1 MRYNDET
8 VKTMAL
14 KLILSLCL
22 GIAVPVSGGSP
33 DPGQLKGKI
42 VDLATQ
48 QPLICANIIIEGSAF
63 AAATDTA
70 GVYTIKKIDPGI
82 YNIKFLMMG
91 YETRLV
97 NKVIV
102 NPGRT
107 TWQKIEMKSA
117 GHNTADP

>member
-82 YNIKFLMMG
+82 YNIKFLMM
-91 YETRLV
+91 EKPLLV
-97 NKVIV
+97 LCQTVI
-102 NPGRT
+102 NLSLT
-107 TWQKIEMKSA
+107 
-117 GHNTADP
+117 